1 VLTVALDAT
10 SLLGARTGIGVAVD
24 SFFQSLSGR
33 PEVSLTGYGIT
44 MRGWSQLHEQLPP
57 GTRAASR
64 PAPAGALLR
73 IWKRAGWPPAEWWT
87 GPVQVV
93 HGTNFVVPPSSK
105 ASRIVS
111 VWDLTAVRY
120 PELVTPTSRLYPALV
135 ARAVAGGAWVHT
147 ATESV
152 AEEIVDYFGVEPAR
166 VKVVPPALRPPPP
179 APAPGL
185 AAAPDA
191 AAPEATAPEAP
202 DAATPAPPPYI
213 LGLGRTEP
221 RKDFPGLV
229 RAFDILA
236 GRQPGVELRIAG
248 PPGWA
253 ETEVQAAI
261 AASSYRDRIRR
272 EGWVGDVAGLIAGA
286 SVFAYPSLYEGFG
299 LPPLEAMAAGVPV
312 VAASAGA
319 VPEVVGPAAVL
330 VAPGDVEALAGAL
343 ERVLTDQG
351 LRRQLVVAGRD
362 RAALFSSERTA
373 QGLIAA
379 YREVAGVAASA
390 G

>member
-1 VLTVALDAT
+1 
-10 SLLGARTGIGVAVD
+10 
-24 SFFQSLSGR
+24 
-33 PEVSLTGYGIT
+33 
-44 MRGWSQLHEQLPP
+44 
-57 GTRAASR
+57 
-64 PAPAGALLR
+64 
-73 IWKRAGWPPAEWWT
+73 
-87 GPVQVV
+87 
-93 HGTNFVVPPSSK
+93 
-105 ASRIVS
+105 VS

-120 PELVTPTSRLYPALV
+120 PELVTPTSRLYPGLV

-179 APAPGL
+179 APAPRL
-185 AAAPDA
+185 PAAPRAAA
-191 AAPEATAPEAP
+191 
-202 DAATPAPPPYI
+202 PPYI

-248 PPGWA
+248 PPGWG

-261 AASSYRDRIRR
+261 AASSHRDRIRR
-272 EGWVGDVAGLIAGA
+272 EGWVGDVAGLMAGA

-343 ERVLTDQG
+343 ERVLTVQD
-351 LRRQLVVAGRD
+351 LRRQLVAAGRD
-362 RAALFSSERTA
+362 RAARFSSERTA